1 VHMFPIGGRAKDATD
16 RGHTVSPHPDGV
28 EREYRVRPTAHGID
42 AAASAIALVGLLSPV
57 AAHASFL
64 PPELMGQAATYVAW
78 FVIVCMPIAAIVLF
92 WMVHVLPEKIA
103 HKRHHPQTDAI
114 KTLCLLSLAF
124 GGLLWP
130 LAWLWAYTKPV
141 MYRLAYGTDR
151 VEYHGPPGTATAE
164 PAEDRRDNKADEGRP
179 G

>member
-1 VHMFPIGGRAKDATD
+1 MATGSLVAERITPRVPTLTAILLALAAPDA
-16 RGHTVSPHPDGV
+16 R
-28 EREYRVRPTAHGID
+28 
-42 AAASAIALVGLLSPV
+42 
-57 AAHASFL
+57 ASFL
-64 PPELMGQAATYVAW
+64 EGEALDTMAEVVSW
-78 FVIVCMPIAAIVLF
+78 IVLIVVPIGVLWIF
-92 WMVHVLPEKIA
+92 WLIHVLPEKIA
-103 HKRHHPQTDAI
+103 EKKGHPQAPAI

-164 PAEDRRDNKADEGRP
+164 PAEDRRDKSDEGRA